1 MSSVAIVTTRKPFYP
16 TTLYHRAGSN
26 DLQYLP
32 TIRREATTSGV
43 THITLGR
50 YVFYCSHCIVARN
63 ENDRPPILCFL
74 RPRPTTLLGR

>member
-50 YVFYCSHCIVARN
+50 
-63 ENDRPPILCFL
+63 
-74 RPRPTTLLGR
+74 PRPTTLLVEHRKAKRNQNTEPYT